1 MNQRGKIRAYLQE
14 RGDNGHTATKS
25 KNQALLNLSLA
36 RPYPIFSLSSTKV
49 LVTQNYEDSFIIHPS
64 PQIHHIHPSRAD
76 RASPQHLMP
85 TPSTLHLMRPQ
96 LAESPS
102 QVTLPDAFFC
112 HSFLTQNRL
121 FPWARHFVLFFTICR
136 TRY

>member
-1 MNQRGKIRAYLQE
+1 MNQRGKIRGDPQE

-25 KNQALLNLSLA
+25 KNQ
-36 RPYPIFSLSSTKV
+36 
-49 LVTQNYEDSFIIHPS
+49 PS
-64 PQIHHIHPSRAD
+64 PQLAERAEPVTHCRPCQSHTATLVSRRLPLPRASNPSRAD

-102 QVTLPDAFFC
+102 PVTLPDALPC

-121 FPWARHFVLFFTICR
+121 FPWARHFVHFFTICR